1 MKKLFLAYMWA
12 SSHERLMED
21 HEIILVWADDLDE
34 AKKLAIEKTKLTEWV
49 HIDIIIEINN
59 VDWYNVILEKWWEEN
74 IEKASDYSKI

>member
-12 SSHERLMED
+12 SSQERLMED

-49 HIDIIIEINN
+49 HIDMILEINN

-74 IEKASDYSKI
+74 IEKVSDYSKI